1 MRMRKIILLV
11 ALGIIATACAADRS
25 ATTTAPSSIQTTTTI
40 GTADTTSPSVSTT
53 QPAPP
58 DVSLIVSRA
67 GGIDLIADGT
77 DIALEGDA
85 DYPVVA
91 AFDDLAGGLVYQYEF
106 TPEQF
111 PADSILWIPAGGS
124 TPTVVLSADP
134 GRTIRLL
141 DVEVLDGRTNALFLE
156 GDPGSGPDSL
166 FIADLA
172 GGAPTRVA
180 GVEPGVEAGP
190 AGVTPTAILGGSLSE
205 TGVAV
210 VWWYGDIE
218 AACSYV
224 EVIDFDGVV
233 TFGPIPDL
241 CGEQNLSQVALSADG
256 SRVAYAGGNTA
267 IVADAE
273 SGEVLGEW
281 VTDEVKGL
289 DFDGS
294 TVVVTTVSGFT
305 TLSLTGRA
313 TVTYPLP
320 PATRLIVAARGP
332 VDLAAGTFLG
342 GVRPLSANCSATG
355 LPSTPEAQGGL
366 PEAVSMTRVDIV
378 AAATGCDIDSLAALA
393 GESFIY
399 GIDPAAD
406 PGRTWRQ
413 IEQRGGG
420 VLARIADVLSLPY
433 VVLDVDGSRVY
444 TWPSAFQAQ
453 PTEADW
459 EALSAVYNEEDID
472 NFKALGGYAG
482 MRVGIAEDG
491 TWTFAIEGD

>member
-1 MRMRKIILLV
+1 MRKIILWM
-11 ALGIIATACAADRS
+11 ALGVVATACSADS
-25 ATTTAPSSIQTTTTI
+25 VATTTSLPSSQTTTTM
-40 GTADTTSPSVSTT
+40 GTTDTTSPPVSTT
-53 QPAPP
+53 RPAPP

-67 GGIDLIADGT
+67 GGIDLLADGI
-77 DIALEGDA
+77 DIELEGDS

-124 TPTVVLSADP
+124 APTVILSADP

-141 DVEVLDGRTNALFLE
+141 DVEVLDGRTNVLFLE
-156 GDPGSGPDSL
+156 GDPGTHPDSL

-172 GGAPTRVA
+172 GGAPTRLA
-180 GVEPGVEAGP
+180 GAEPGGEAGP
-190 AGVTPTAILGGSLSE
+190 AGVTPTAVLSGSLSE
-205 TGVAV
+205 AGVAV

-224 EVIDFDGVV
+224 EVVDFDGEVI
-233 TFGPIPDL
+233 FGPLPNL
-241 CGEQNLSQVALSADG
+241 CGEQNLNQAALSADG
-256 SRVAYAGGNTA
+256 SRIAYAGGDTVV
-267 IVADAE
+267 VADVE
-273 SGEVLGEW
+273 SGDVLGEW
-281 VTDEVKGL
+281 VTDDVSGL

-294 TVVVTTVSGFT
+294 TVIVTTVNGFT

-342 GVRPLSANCSATG
+342 GVRTLSTSCSATG

-366 PEAVSMTRVDIV
+366 PEAVSMTREAIV
-378 AAATGCDIDSLAALA
+378 AAATSCDIDSLAALA
-393 GESFIY
+393 GESFVY
-399 GIDPAAD
+399 GLDPVAG

-420 VLARIADVLSLPY
+420 VLARIADVLALPY
-433 VVLDVDGSRVY
+433 VVIDVDGSRVY
-444 TWPSAFQAQ
+444 TWPSAFQEQ

-459 EALSAVYNEEDID
+459 DALSAVYNEEDVD

-491 TWTFAIEGD
+491 AWAFAVEGD